1 MHSAVSRYV
10 EQKKEKSSEDGPL
23 WGFPP
28 HEGGGGGG
36 GLGEGGGKIESV
48 ECIRRRNRL
57 NSEPSV
63 EWI

>member
-23 WGFPP
+23 WGFLP
-28 HEGGGGGG
+28 HEGGGVGK
-36 GLGEGGGKIESV
+36 GKIESV